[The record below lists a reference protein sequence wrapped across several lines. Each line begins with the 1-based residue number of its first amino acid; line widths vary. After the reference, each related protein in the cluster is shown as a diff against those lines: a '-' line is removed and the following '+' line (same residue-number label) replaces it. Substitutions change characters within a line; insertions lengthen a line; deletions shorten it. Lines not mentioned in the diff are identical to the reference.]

1 MNDIPRPTSTI
12 VPLADRV
19 RYMRLFRLAAV
30 ALVVACKVAAP
41 GLLRGSTHQVFV
53 GTGCFLGVSVAGEV
67 LWRLLGRRNLRL
79 LGVMPIV
86 DGAYL
91 AWLSFVT
98 GATVSPARYL
108 IVVYLV
114 AVVLLVSYRTGLKVA
129 CWESIALLVLYN

>member
-1 MNDIPRPTSTI
+1 MNDISRPTSTI

-19 RYMRLFRLAAV
+19 RYMRLFRFAAV

-41 GLLRGSTHQVFV
+41 GLLRGSTHQVLV

-79 LGVMPIV
+79 LGAMPIA

-98 GATVSPARYL
+98 GATVSP
-108 IVVYLV
+108 
-114 AVVLLVSYRTGLKVA
+114 
-129 CWESIALLVLYN
+129 